1 LRACEQ
7 VIVVIFL
14 LIITGARYIVGTWME
29 DKYCRDGDQDDDD
42 DDDDVLARC
51 LPSCGLGL
59 LPTSAIFLVDEC

>member
-1 LRACEQ
+1 
-7 VIVVIFL
+7 
-14 LIITGARYIVGTWME
+14 ME
-29 DKYCRDGDQDDDD
+29 DKYCLDDDQDD